1 VLSEDEFE
9 DLFDEYL
16 TEEKL
21 RKKRFYPEP
30 SYTNQKTK
38 PKRMNLLGVNIP
50 TRLDWRKRAKT
61 QGRDFTPVKDQL
73 SCNACYAFSAMSALE
88 THIVLKGG
96 QQM

>member
-1 VLSEDEFE
+1 
-9 DLFDEYL
+9 
-16 TEEKL
+16 
-21 RKKRFYPEP
+21 
-30 SYTNQKTK
+30 
-38 PKRMNLLGVNIP
+38 MNLLGVNIP

-96 QQM
+96 Q